1 KEEDETTEIH
11 HRTNLVYEANWEW
24 CRKLND
30 GRADLHDE
38 GGHGLSL
45 VKILFKDLT
54 KWLERDRGAFHLFQK
69 QNTGSGGQHFLTKA
83 ELQDAKTSYLNKLA
97 ATFYEKGYW

>member
-1 KEEDETTEIH
+1 
-11 HRTNLVYEANWEW
+11 

-45 VKILFKDLT
+45 VKTLFRDLT
-54 KWLERDRGAFHLFQK
+54 KWLERDGGDFHLFQK
-69 QNTGSGGQHFLTKA
+69 QNTGSGGQRFLTKA
-83 ELQDAKTSYLNKLA
+83 ELQDAKTPYLNNLA
-97 ATFYEKGYW
+97 AIVYKKGIGKLVPLA